1 MSARP
6 LRLWI
11 VDPSVHHAEDEGAA
25 AVADGWPGEV
35 RRFLPALLPGEGP
48 GPSTGY
54 EADAIVVMGSAAS
67 VADRLPWLEDLVA
80 WARPLVVGAVV
91 RPLLGICFGHQLVG
105 SLAGG
110 RVGWIHADRHKE
122 VGVGEVRVEGSRL
135 LPEGGSLRAVISH
148 AEELQVSPRGWR
160 VVAHRARRDAY
171 GLEHPE
177 LPIVSFQFHPEA
189 GPQFAVHSGVA
200 VEQLDDRQRAD
211 SVRVL
216 GAFREWARRAA
227 GR

>member
-1 MSARP
+1 LSERP

-11 VDPSVHHAEDEGAA
+11 VDPSTHHAEDECAA

-35 RRFLPALLPGEGP
+35 RRFLPALSPGDGP

-54 EADAIVVMGSAAS
+54 AADAIVVMGSAAS
-67 VADRLPWLEDLVA
+67 VHDSPAWLGELA
-80 WARPLVVGAVV
+80 TWARPLVVGDVV
-91 RPLLGICFGHQLVG
+91 RPLLGICFAHQLFA

-122 VGVGEVRVEGSRL
+122 VGVEDVHVEGSRL

-148 AEELQVSPRGWR
+148 AEEVQVCPPGWR
-160 VVAHRARRDAY
+160 VVARHPTRAAY
-171 GLEHPE
+171 GLEHAG
-177 LPIVSFQFHPEA
+177 LPIFSFQFHPEA
-189 GPQFAVHSGVA
+189 GPQFAAHAGVA

-211 SVRVL
+211 SERLL
-216 GAFREWARRAA
+216 GAFRRWAQRAA
-227 GR
+227 RG